1 MSGPTHSQIA
11 RVHQLMAD
19 YCVFVDSKKVS
30 QLVNLFHPEVT
41 VDYGPQ
47 FKAKGR
53 EGLEILFTKFLAS
66 CESTSHHITNIATTL
81 ENDVIIAKSYVSAW
95 HQLPGQSE
103 PLIVHGRYLD
113 TFAENGSQILIMSRT
128 LLMHGSTQLLPFNI
142 LIRNSLSK

>member
-1 MSGPTHSQIA
+1 MSGTTQSQVA

-47 FKAKGR
+47 FKTQGR
-53 EGLEILFTKFLAS
+53 EGLEKLFTMFLAS
-66 CESTSHHITNIATTL
+66 CESTSHHITNIATTMD
-81 ENDVIIAKSYVSAW
+81 NDVISAQSYVSAW
-95 HQLPGQSE
+95 HQLPGQSN

-113 TFAENGSQILIMSRT
+113 TFAEHGSEILITSRT
-128 LLMHGSTQLLPFNI
+128 LFTHGSTQQLPFNT
-142 LIRNSLSK
+142 LSRNSFGT